1 MRPPARVPRVR
12 DYLHLLRNG
21 WIVILCAT
29 ALSVGAG
36 WMAWQTADPVYQ
48 STARVF
54 ATTKGSATPVDA
66 YYGHL
71 NSVSRTLTIQSLARS
86 PQITMRTIDQLGL
99 EDTPGDLAARIAVG
113 VKNSALM
120 DIVVTGG
127 DPTLTRRTA
136 NAVAANLM
144 QLTREMGGVDTS
156 NVDLALVDSA
166 GPGERVGSMWQFM
179 WHAGALGLAI
189 SVVLV
194 LAYGLV
200 TNKLLGKGHVDRV
213 VDEAVAGRDT

>member
-1 MRPPARVPRVR
+1 MPRLR
-12 DYLHLLRNG
+12 DYLLMLRNG
-21 WIVILCAT
+21 WIVILAAT

-36 WMAWQTADPVYQ
+36 WVGWQTSAPVYS

-86 PQITMRTIDQLGL
+86 PQVTMRTIDQLGL
-99 EDTPGDLAARIAVG
+99 DVTPGDLASRIAVG
-113 VKNSALM
+113 VTTSALM
-120 DIVVTGG
+120 NVVVTGD
-127 DPTLTRRTA
+127 DPTITRRTA

-144 QLTREMGGVDTS
+144 QLTREMGGLDTS
-156 NVDLALVDSA
+156 NVDLVLVDSA
-166 GPGERVGSMWQFM
+166 GPAERVGSTWQFM
-179 WHAGALGLAI
+179 LHAGALGLAI
-189 SVVLV
+189 SAVLV

-200 TNKLLGKGHVDRV
+200 GNKVLGKGHVDRV